1 MNEMENGCVL
11 VIIGIVIVMFSI
23 MVWRFVQMP
32 SDEQLNK
39 VREWLIFAVTKA
51 EKELGS
57 GTGKIKLRYV
67 YDMFVEKFARIA
79 KVITFEMFSTMV
91 DEALES
97 MRDLLEKNSAVRDLV
112 SKERG

>member
-1 MNEMENGCVL
+1 MNAMENGCVL
-11 VIIGIVIVMFSI
+11 VIIGIVIVMFAI

-67 YDMFVEKFARIA
+67 YDMFVEKFAWIA
-79 KVITFEMFSTMV
+79 KAITFEMFSTMV

-97 MRDLLEKNSAVRDLV
+97 MRDLLAKNSAVRDLV